1 MYYNAFNEAKSEI
14 KQIIMEALGRLT
26 AAEKIPAEALPAFQV
41 TVPSDSSHGD
51 FSANTALVSAKL
63 LKTNPRALAQLIA
76 EEAVLDYTSFDKIEV
91 AGPGFLNFFLGEK
104 WFAGV
109 VENALKLGGDYGKTQ
124 LGAGKRVLVEFVS
137 ANPTGPMHI
146 GNARG
151 GAIGD
156 CLASLLQA
164 AGYKADREFYINDA
178 GNQISKFGKSL
189 SLRYM
194 QICSEAGQKIANECG
209 SDMEKF
215 TEAVYSD
222 TETFPMPEDV
232 YLGQDIIEHAKNY
245 YDLNGA
251 DSLAKTDE
259 EARQS
264 ALVEYALPINE
275 KRLETD
281 LLKYR
286 IKYDNWFK
294 ESSLH
299 NSGAVSEVI
308 EHLKKGGH
316 TYEKDGALWLRAT
329 DFGGEQDFVLVRSN
343 GFPTYIVPDIAY
355 HYNKLV
361 VRGYDKAINVLGAD
375 HHGYVKR
382 MRICLQAMGIDEK
395 RLDVVMCQMVNLVR
409 DGETVKLS
417 KRSGKAITLTTL
429 LDEVPI
435 DNARFFF
442 NLRDTNTH
450 LDFDLDLAVRESK
463 ENPVFYVQ
471 YAHAR
476 LCRLIG
482 KMADDGAK
490 YNGETLSYFADKPL
504 TDGKREFTLEES
516 EKESLARKEAEMF
529 LIRKIAE
536 LPEVINDAASDYSPF
551 KLTKYVYEL
560 AQVFHK
566 FYDTCPIK
574 EAEENIKLSR
584 LALCEASRLVIK
596 NVLTLLKIEAPEKM

>member
-1 MYYNAFNEAKSEI
+1 MYFNAFKEAKSEI
-14 KQIIMEALGRLT
+14 RQIVMDALGRLV
-26 AAEKIPAEALPAFQV
+26 AAEKIPSEPIPAFQV
-41 TVPSDSSHGD
+41 TMPQDPAHGD
-51 FSANTALVSAKL
+51 FSANAALVSAKV
-63 LKTNPRALAQLIA
+63 LKTNPRALAGQIA
-76 EEAVLDYTSFDKIEV
+76 EEAVLDGTGFDKIEV
-91 AGPGFLNFFLGEK
+91 AGPGFLNFFLGNK
-104 WFAGV
+104 WFSGV
-109 VENALKLGGDYGKTQ
+109 VTNTLKLGDDYGKTD

-178 GNQISKFGKSL
+178 GNQIAKFGKSL

-194 QICSEAGQKIANECG
+194 QICGEAGQKVVKECG
-209 SDMEKF
+209 GDMEKF
-215 TEAVYSD
+215 TAAIYGD
-222 TETFPMPEDV
+222 TDTFPMPEDV

-245 YDLNGA
+245 YDLNGG
-251 DSLAKTDE
+251 DVLAKEDE
-259 EARQS
+259 STRQK
-264 ALVEYALPINE
+264 ALVEYALPLNIA
-275 KRLETD
+275 RLETD

-286 IKYDNWFK
+286 IKYDNWFR

-299 NSGAVSEVI
+299 GGAVDEVI
-308 EHLKKGGH
+308 GHLKAGGH

-329 DFGGEQDFVLVRSN
+329 DFGGDQDFVLVRSN
-343 GFPTYIVPDIAY
+343 GFPTYITPDIAY

-361 VRGYDKAINVLGAD
+361 TRGYDKAIDVLGAD

-409 DGETVKLS
+409 DGEVVKLS
-417 KRSGKAITLTTL
+417 KRSGKAITLSTL

-435 DNARFFF
+435 DEARFFF

-450 LDFDLDLAVRESK
+450 LDFDLDLAVEESSK
-463 ENPVFYVQ
+463 NPVFYVQ

-476 LCRLIG
+476 ICRLLG
-482 KMADDGAK
+482 KMAEDGVK
-490 YNGETLSYFADKPL
+490 YGGGAVSY
-504 TDGKREFTLEES
+504 TDGS
-516 EKESLARKEAEMF
+516 ELS

-536 LPEVINDAASDYSPF
+536 LPELINEAATDYSPF

-560 AQVFHK
+560 AQAFHK
-566 FYDTCPIK
+566 FYDSCPIK
-574 EAEENIKLSR
+574 DAEDNVKLSR
-584 LALCEASRLVIK
+584 LALCEASKTVVK
-596 NVLTLLKIEAPEKM
+596 NVLTLLKVDAPEKM

>member
-1 MYYNAFNEAKSEI
+1 MYYNAVKDAKDGVKE
-14 KQIIMEALGRLT
+14 IIMSAMGGLAG
-26 AAEKIPAEALPAFQV
+26 AGKIPAEPLPAFQV
-41 TVPSDSSHGD
+41 TVPQDSAHGD
-51 FSANTALVSAKL
+51 FSANAALVSAKA
-63 LKTNPRALAQLIA
+63 LKTNPRALAQMIA
-76 EEAVLDYTSFDKIEV
+76 DEVKLDGTGFDKVEV
-91 AGPGFLNFFLGEK
+91 AGPGFLNFYLGGS
-104 WFAGV
+104 WFSGV
-109 VENALKLGGDYGKTQ
+109 VTNTLKLGGDYGKTD
-124 LGAGKRVLVEFVS
+124 LGVGKRVLVEFVS

-156 CLASLLQA
+156 CLASLLQE
-164 AGYKADREFYINDA
+164 AGYTADREFYINDA

-194 QICSEAGQKIANECG
+194 QLCGEDGQKVIGEFGN
-209 SDMEKF
+209 DMEKL
-215 TEAVYSD
+215 TAAIYND
-222 TETFPMPEDV
+222 TETFPMPDDV
-232 YLGQDIIEHAKNY
+232 YLGQDIIEHAKNF
-245 YDLNGA
+245 YDKNGGKFA
-251 DSLAKTDE
+251 DSTE
-259 EARQS
+259 EERQK
-264 ALVEYALPINE
+264 ALVDYALPINE
-275 KRLETD
+275 ERLETD

-286 IKYDNWFK
+286 IRYDNWFK

-299 NSGAVSEVI
+299 NSGAVKEVI
-308 EHLKKGGH
+308 EHLKAGGH
-316 TYEKDGALWLRAT
+316 TYEQDGALWLRAT

-361 VRGYDKAINVLGAD
+361 TRGYDKAIDVLGAD

-409 DGETVKLS
+409 DGEVVKLS
-417 KRSGKAITLTTL
+417 KRSGKAITLSTL

-450 LDFDLDLAVRESK
+450 LDFDLDLAVEESSK
-463 ENPVFYVQ
+463 NPVFYVQ

-476 LCRLIG
+476 ICRVLE
-482 KMADDGAK
+482 KMADDGVK
-490 YNGETLSYFADKPL
+490 YGGGAVKF
-504 TDGKREFTLEES
+504 S
-516 EKESLARKEAEMF
+516 EEAELA
-529 LIRKIAE
+529 LIRRIAA
-536 LPEVINDAASDYSPF
+536 LPELINEAAEEYSPF

-560 AQVFHK
+560 AQSFHK
-566 FYDTCPIK
+566 FYDSCPIK
-574 EAEENIKLSR
+574 DAETEVKLSR
-584 LALCEASRLVIK
+584 LALCTAVKTAIK

>member
-1 MYYNAFNEAKSEI
+1 MYYNAVKEAKTEI
-14 KQIIMEALGRLT
+14 KHIIMDALGRLVGE
-26 AAEKIPAEALPAFQV
+26 EKIPAEPLPAFQI
-41 TVPSDSSHGD
+41 TVPQDSAHGD
-51 FSANTALVSAKL
+51 FSANVALVSAKV
-63 LKTNPRALAQLIA
+63 LKTNPRALAMLI
-76 EEAVLDYTSFDKIEV
+76 EESAVLDGTSFEKIEV
-91 AGPGFLNFFLGEK
+91 AGPGFLNFFLGAN
-104 WFAGV
+104 WFGGV
-109 VENALKLGGDYGKTQ
+109 VKNVNSLGTDYGKTN
-124 LGAGKRVLVEFVS
+124 LGNGKRVLVEFVS

-156 CLASLLQA
+156 CLASVLQA
-164 AGYKADREFYINDA
+164 AGFQADREFYINDA
-178 GNQISKFGKSL
+178 GNQIAKFGKSL

-194 QICSEAGQKIANECG
+194 QICSEEGQKIIRECG
-209 SDMEKF
+209 DDMEKF
-215 TEAVYSD
+215 TAAIYND
-222 TETFPMPEDV
+222 TDKFPMPEDV

-245 YDLNGA
+245 YDKNGK
-251 DSLAKTDE
+251 DILVSSSE
-259 EARQS
+259 EARQT
-264 ALVEYALPINE
+264 ALVEYALPLNE
-275 KRLETD
+275 ARLETD

-308 EHLKKGGH
+308 EHLKAGGH
-316 TYEKDGALWLRAT
+316 TYEKDGALWLNAMEL
-329 DFGGEQDFVLVRSN
+329 GGEQDFVLVRSN

-361 VRGYDKAINVLGAD
+361 TRGYDKAIDVLGAD

-409 DGETVKLS
+409 DGEVVKLS
-417 KRSGKAITLTTL
+417 KRSGKAITLSTL

-435 DNARFFF
+435 DAARFFF
-442 NLRDTNTH
+442 NLRDTTTQ
-450 LDFDLDLAVRESK
+450 LDFDLDLAVEESSK
-463 ENPVFYVQ
+463 NPVYYVQ

-476 LCRLIG
+476 ICRVLE
-482 KMADDGAK
+482 K
-490 YNGETLSYFADKPL
+490 LSEDI
-504 TDGKREFTLEES
+504 TDNKEVGYSES
-516 EKESLARKEAEMF
+516 AELA

-536 LPEVINDAASDYSPF
+536 LPELINEAAEEYSPF

-560 AQVFHK
+560 AQDFHK

-574 EAEENIKLSR
+574 DSQDDVRLSR
-584 LALCEASRLVIK
+584 LSLCEAAKTVIG